1 MATMTVVAGAQIKY
15 PLAEKDG
22 TQDEYFGTKVSD
34 PYRWLE
40 DENAPATKA
49 WVETEN
55 AVTSKYF
62 SKIKFRDRMLTR
74 LNEVSDYEKLSAPFK
89 RAGKIFFYQN

>member
-22 TQDEYFGTKVSD
+22 TQDEYFGTKVAD

-40 DENAPATKA
+40 DENAAATKA
-49 WVETEN
+49 WVEAEN
-55 AVTSKYF
+55 AVQGQDAETA
-62 SKIKFRDRMLTR
+62 
-74 LNEVSDYEKLSAPFK
+74 E
-89 RAGKIFFYQN
+89 